1 MGGWVGE
8 WMDMQMGGWREGSIL
23 TALKIGQTHSQGAG
37 PEAWHVTQA
46 ASLGIL
52 CLVTK
57 KGTYMD

>member
-1 MGGWVGE
+1 MVADGW
-8 WMDMQMGGWREGSIL
+8 SIL
-23 TALKIGQTHSQGAG
+23 TALKIGQIHSEGAG

-46 ASLGIL
+46 ASLGLL